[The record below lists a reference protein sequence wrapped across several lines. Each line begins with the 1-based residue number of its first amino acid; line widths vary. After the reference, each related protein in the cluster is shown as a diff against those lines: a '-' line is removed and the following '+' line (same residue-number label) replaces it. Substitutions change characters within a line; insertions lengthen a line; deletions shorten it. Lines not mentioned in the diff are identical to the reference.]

1 MDNPHAPF
9 DAIAPGLP
17 QPGPKVTT
25 SAQVAE
31 LLHSAFDCARTAR
44 SAAYKEGVA
53 AQLRL
58 MLQRERLLCPYPPG
72 SGEFDAFFAGAG
84 EGAAIA
90 RLYLE
95 SLA

>member
-1 MDNPHAPF
+1 MDNPHDPF
-9 DAIAPGLP
+9 DAIALGLP
-17 QPGPKVTT
+17 RPGPEVAT

-31 LLHSAFDCARTAR
+31 LLCSAFDCGRTAR

-58 MLQRERLLCPYPPG
+58 MLQRERLLCPHAPG
-72 SGEFDAFFAGAG
+72 SAEFDAFFAGTS

-90 RLYLE
+90 QVYLE